1 MASEQTCVGKLGH
14 SGLRVPWS
22 PHLRVD
28 NAMLLVPRP
37 CSARFLLQKMNESWM
52 CEEEPE
58 ALERSSSAKVGCNS
72 MWASLDHGSD
82 PLYRDPSTA
91 LLDRVVQRVA
101 RPLLLVGLWPA
112 LWKWPRPALHRT
124 FLGHHPSV
132 AGGPAASQPGAPS
145 VAGHPARSTS
155 RPTLKCTEVK
165 PMTRKDSKS
174 PDRALPPVGGWL
186 GRMVGWVGGWAVRR
200 SMRAWGFRAPL

>member
-58 ALERSSSAKVGCNS
+58 ALERSATAKVGMCCNVLLG
-72 MWASLDHGSD
+72 SLCSLGQFGGGQRRSG
-82 PLYRDPSTA
+82 A
-91 LLDRVVQRVA
+91 LL
-101 RPLLLVGLWPA
+101 
-112 LWKWPRPALHRT
+112 
-124 FLGHHPSV
+124 
-132 AGGPAASQPGAPS
+132 
-145 VAGHPARSTS
+145 
-155 RPTLKCTEVK
+155 
-165 PMTRKDSKS
+165 
-174 PDRALPPVGGWL
+174 PVL
-186 GRMVGWVGGWAVRR
+186 M
-200 SMRAWGFRAPL
+200 